1 MQTEGKARHF
11 RSIKSNTGVTSVVC
25 RELIIRKVVALIRS
39 RATRERSKR
48 WTDPFFFFRLRLKEI
63 ANNASKDRD
72 NIFFFFLKID
82 TIHLLVT
89 KLPIVFDYYFFFQPA
104 QGQANLRRREETTG
118 KKISEHHFVLLKV

>member
-1 MQTEGKARHF
+1 MQPEKEARDGQIHF
-11 RSIKSNTGVTSVVC
+11 FSFDK
-25 RELIIRKVVALIRS
+25 
-39 RATRERSKR
+39 
-48 WTDPFFFFRLRLKEI
+48 LKEI

-89 KLPIVFDYYFFFQPA
+89 KLPIVFDYYFFFQ
-104 QGQANLRRREETTG
+104 QGQANLRRREETAG